1 MTSACLCH
9 LQIIWNMKAYC
20 HKDDA
25 AEIEDSMKPALD
37 RMIDMLVNSLSGDAR
52 TFYDREFGFFKEVTS
67 FSGKLK
73 LFIQQ
78 SKPEKKAKTD
88 EDMVKIVIDIEVPS
102 QSPS

>member
-1 MTSACLCH
+1 MT
-9 LQIIWNMKAYC
+9 
-20 HKDDA
+20 
-25 AEIEDSMKPALD
+25 
-37 RMIDMLVNSLSGDAR
+37 DMLVNSLSGDAR

-67 FSGKLK
+67 FTGKLK

-78 SKPEKKAKTD
+78 SKPEKKARPSKFVLGYDLTCLYRQKTD